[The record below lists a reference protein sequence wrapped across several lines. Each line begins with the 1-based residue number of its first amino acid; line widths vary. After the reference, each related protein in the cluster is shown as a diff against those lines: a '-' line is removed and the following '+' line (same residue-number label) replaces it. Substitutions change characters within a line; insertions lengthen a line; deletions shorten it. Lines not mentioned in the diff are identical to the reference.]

1 MVTYGSSPWGG
12 SGSMVA
18 VRRRPVRGAEAS
30 VELELELEFELEE
43 LELEELEL
51 EELELE
57 ELELEELELEE
68 LELEELELEELE
80 LDEAILASRMDLG
93 IPVCIPWMKIRIAR
107 SWSSANS
114 MAPPSVISLMTV
126 LGVVSFSRSLMTF

>member
-68 LELEELELEELE
+68 LELEELEL
-80 LDEAILASRMDLG
+80 DEAMLASRMDLG